1 MDKPFVAAIDAQISP
16 AKAGGT
22 ETALMSLIT
31 AFRMERPKVPL
42 VIIGLKGHAHLMT
55 PFLGKAMRRITWPVH
70 YSWYLPVE
78 KRLRRSGPRTAQ
90 IAGWIGKERAADLR
104 RRFMARPLSPRAR
117 RLAEMGYGLDRVVPF
132 VFRLYSGL
140 RYGNPGLSAPAADK
154 LLRAQ
159 GAEVVHFPYPHFFK
173 TSLPFVY
180 EPWGL
185 PHIHQPEMFGKEEVV
200 WMDRL
205 FGSGCRQAA
214 MIVTASRWVKNDIV
228 RQYGIAPERIAVIPR
243 TPTLHVTEDARD
255 VSLPACLPE
264 RFALYPSVTW
274 PSKNH
279 LRLIRALA
287 RLRDEQ
293 DLKVNLVCTGLNNTA
308 NFPEIE
314 NELARLDLKSQVTF
328 LGVVPREQLVALY
341 GRASYLIHPSTFEG
355 LGLPLL
361 EAFQYGLP
369 VLSSTAACKPEV
381 VGDAAIL
388 FDPFDERDIATAIE
402 TAETYPALL
411 DRLREAGR
419 RRLKESFPSPG
430 EMADMFLTVYRKA
443 AGRTLNVK
451 QARLLEKM
459 LAP

>member
-22 ETALMSLIT
+22 ETALMSLIG
-31 AFRMERPKVPL
+31 AFRSERPDVPL
-42 VIIGLKGHAHLMT
+42 VVIGLKGHAHLMT
-55 PFLGKAMRRITWPVH
+55 PYLPTSARRITWPVH
-70 YSWYLPVE
+70 YSWYLPVG
-78 KRLRRSGPRTAQ
+78 KRLRKSGPRTALL
-90 IAGWIGKERAADLR
+90 ARMVGKERAAELR
-104 RRFMARPLSPRAR
+104 RRFVARPLSPRAR
-117 RLAEMGYGLDRVVPF
+117 RLAGMGFGLDRLVPH
-132 VFRLYSGL
+132 VFRLYTGL
-140 RYGNPGLSAPAADK
+140 RYGNPGLTVPAADK
-154 LLRAQ
+154 LLRAE
-159 GAEVVHFPYPHFFK
+159 GAEVVHFPYPHYFH

-185 PHIHQPEMFGKEEVV
+185 PHIHQPDMFGPEEVI
-200 WMDRL
+200 WMDKL
-205 FGSGCRQAA
+205 FGSGCREAT

-243 TPTLHVTEDARD
+243 TPTLHETASASD
-255 VSLPACLPE
+255 VVPDGLPD

-279 LRLIRALA
+279 LKLVRALA
-287 RLRDEQ
+287 ILRDEHGVRV
-293 DLKVNLVCTGLNNTA
+293 DLVCTGLTNTA

-314 NELARLDLKSQVTF
+314 REIARLGLQSQVRF
-328 LGVVPREQLVALY
+328 LGVVSRDALVALFR
-341 GRASYLIHPSTFEG
+341 RAAYLVHPSTFEG

-361 EAFQYGLP
+361 EAFQYDLP
-369 VLSSTAACKPEV
+369 VLSSSAACKPEV

-388 FDPFDERDIATAIE
+388 FDPSDERDMAAAMLK
-402 TAETYPALL
+402 AESDPALL
-411 DRLREAGR
+411 AALREAGR

-443 AGRTLNVK
+443 AGRSLDAA